1 MIVDFDKY
9 PIEWV
14 TIAQGR
20 DYIDTPVSRT
30 YVCNGLSNVVLK
42 QQVELE
48 MDGQKWVGTAKIDI
62 SNLRRIYD

>member
-14 TIAQGR
+14 TITQDR

-30 YVCNGLSNVVLK
+30 YVYNGLSNVVLE
-42 QQVELE
+42 QPVELE
-48 MDGQKWVGTAKIDI
+48 MDGQKWVGVAKIDI
-62 SNLRRIYD
+62 SILRRIYD

>member
-14 TIAQGR
+14 TITQDR

-30 YVCNGLSNVVLK
+30 YVYNGLSNVVLK